1 MVFWSIR
8 TTRKRHSRGKWPGT
22 KWGPRA
28 RGYTDSVLAGNTG
41 DAIDRETESR
51 NSFRISLVSRPMAKN
66 QLTNHPKGRL
76 WKIVL
81 IFERCENRGK
91 RGGTANDVKQRG
103 SLRRGSLIEE
113 GISLC
118 AKQASRIGV
127 GGDGNQPKI
136 GGSCPIDVYF
146 RPRAL
151 GILSNSSTGHERN
164 ERSGRREKRRKQE
177 RKEGRKDVG
186 RTKGRN
192 AWKIDRFE
200 KKRDRSFVDE
210 WLPSASRWPGGKG
223 VSPYGRCNWKAFEY

>member
-81 IFERCENRGK
+81 ILDRVKKERGNSERCKTRLVEARIFNRGRNLFVRETSEQNRCWRGQEPAENR
-91 RGGTANDVKQRG
+91 
-103 SLRRGSLIEE
+103 
-113 GISLC
+113 
-118 AKQASRIGV
+118 RIV
-127 GGDGNQPKI
+127 PHWRI
-136 GGSCPIDVYF
+136 FSSS
-146 RPRAL
+146 RPRYFIQLLEWTRAKRTIRTE
-151 GILSNSSTGHERN
+151 GKK
-164 ERSGRREKRRKQE
+164 EKTRKKG
-177 RKEGRKDVG
+177 RKEGCRKDEG
-186 RTKGRN
+186 
-192 AWKIDRFE
+192 
-200 KKRDRSFVDE
+200 KKRVENWSLREETWSFVC
-210 WLPSASRWPGGKG
+210 
-223 VSPYGRCNWKAFEY
+223 GRMITVRVTMTRRKRSISLWEM

>member
-81 IFERCENRGK
+81 ILDRVKKERGNSERCKTRLVEARIFNRGRNLFVRETSEQNRRWRGREPTENR
-91 RGGTANDVKQRG
+91 
-103 SLRRGSLIEE
+103 
-113 GISLC
+113 
-118 AKQASRIGV
+118 RIV
-127 GGDGNQPKI
+127 PHWRI
-136 GGSCPIDVYF
+136 F
-146 RPRAL
+146 
-151 GILSNSSTGHERN
+151 SSS
-164 ERSGRREKRRKQE
+164 RSGYFIQLLDWTRAKRTIRTEGKKGENKKE
-177 RKEGRKDVG
+177 RKEGCRKDEG
-186 RTKGRN
+186 
-192 AWKIDRFE
+192 
-200 KKRDRSFVDE
+200 KKRVENWSLREETWSFVC
-210 WLPSASRWPGGKG
+210 
-223 VSPYGRCNWKAFEY
+223 GRMITVRVTMTRRKRSISLWEM